1 MPSPIDQLL
10 ARIRDVAKRLE
21 SLPDDDPSRD
31 SLLAKQKRLRTKA
44 RDLSNASRHPKSVEA
59 QISMLEA
66 RLREI
71 DDKYVGKGYA
81 EKHLTKGFSDPG
93 AYSVIINRNIEE
105 EHAAEVEKIKAN
117 LVELRSFSPLGD
129 SD

>member
-1 MPSPIDQLL
+1 
-10 ARIRDVAKRLE
+10 
-21 SLPDDDPSRD
+21 
-31 SLLAKQKRLRTKA
+31 
-44 RDLSNASRHPKSVEA
+44 
-59 QISMLEA
+59 MLEA